1 MASVGD
7 SLPYTCNACMV
18 AFRSSDAQRDHM
30 RKDWHLYNVKRRV
43 ASLPP
48 VSQEIFTEKVLS
60 ARATSSAA
68 AAKASFEKTCD
79 ACQKTF
85 YSENSYQNHT
95 KSSKHKLRENSLKK
109 RGLADDTSSV
119 MSSTF
124 SLGEPINK
132 SVTGDAKPTVS
143 SVTNELKNATIKE
156 DVEKEDEDMEEEDSA
171 EYPTTRCLFCSDNA
185 ADVNS
190 NVDHMFKTHGMFI
203 PERDYL
209 VDLDGLIRYL
219 HAKIVENHECINCH
233 AIRSTAAG
241 IRTHM
246 RDKGHCRIAFESEEE
261 QIEIGEFYDFRSTYS
276 DDEDEDMTDG
286 AGGVPVTSS
295 DADEAGWET
304 DDSSVVSD
312 GESKAYRGAQPVYQ
326 TDYELHLPS
335 GRSVG
340 HRSLAKYYR
349 QNLHNYPSAEERA
362 ARQLAIENGELEEEE
377 EEPKNG
383 RNKNRAVISRANGG
397 MGMIGATDS
406 QKTEALSSERR
417 ERTRAQRSE
426 KKYLAKINRQA
437 NSQKHFRDP
446 LLQ

>member
-1 MASVGD
+1 
-7 SLPYTCNACMV
+7 
-18 AFRSSDAQRDHM
+18 
-30 RKDWHLYNVKRRV
+30 
-43 ASLPP
+43 
-48 VSQEIFTEKVLS
+48 
-60 ARATSSAA
+60 
-68 AAKASFEKTCD
+68 
-79 ACQKTF
+79 
-85 YSENSYQNHT
+85 
-95 KSSKHKLRENSLKK
+95 
-109 RGLADDTSSV
+109 

-124 SLGEPINK
+124 SLGEPINN
-132 SVTGDAKPTVS
+132 SASGDAEATVS
-143 SVTNELKNATIKE
+143 NVTNGLKNATIQE
-156 DVEKEDEDMEEEDSA
+156 EAEKEDEDMEEENSV
-171 EYPTTRCLFCSDNA
+171 EYPTTRCLFCSENA
-185 ADVNS
+185 ADVDS

-203 PERDYL
+203 PDKDYL

-261 QIEIGEFYDFRSTYS
+261 QVEIGQFYDFRSTYS

-304 DDSSVVSD
+304 DDSSVASD
-312 GESKAYRGAQPVYQ
+312 GESKAYRGSQPVYQ

-349 QNLHNYPSAEERA
+349 QNLHNYPSAEERS

-377 EEPKNG
+377 TPKNG
-383 RNKNRAVISRANGG
+383 RNQHRTLISRANGG

-406 QKTEALSSERR
+406 QKTEALASERR

-426 KKYLAKINRQA
+426 KNYLAKINRQA
-437 NSQKHFRDP
+437 NSQKHFRVRFLSFFLVCFRSRS
-446 LLQ
+446 LLLTL

>member
-1 MASVGD
+1 
-7 SLPYTCNACMV
+7 
-18 AFRSSDAQRDHM
+18 
-30 RKDWHLYNVKRRV
+30 
-43 ASLPP
+43 
-48 VSQEIFTEKVLS
+48 
-60 ARATSSAA
+60 
-68 AAKASFEKTCD
+68 
-79 ACQKTF
+79 
-85 YSENSYQNHT
+85 
-95 KSSKHKLRENSLKK
+95 
-109 RGLADDTSSV
+109 

-132 SVTGDAKPTVS
+132 SVAGDAEPTVS
-143 SVTNELKNATIKE
+143 GVTNGLRNATIHE
-156 DVEKEDEDMEEEDSA
+156 DAEKEDENMEEEESA
-171 EYPTTRCLFCSDNA
+171 EYPTTRCLFCSENA

-203 PERDYL
+203 PEKDYL

-261 QIEIGEFYDFRSTYS
+261 QVEIGEFYDFRSTYS
-276 DDEDEDMTDG
+276 DDDEDEEMTDG
-286 AGGVPVTSS
+286 AGGVPVASS

-304 DDSSVVSD
+304 DDSSIASD
-312 GESKAYRGAQPVYQ
+312 GESKAYRGSQPVYQ

-349 QNLHNYPSAEERA
+349 QNLHNYPSAEERS

-377 EEPKNG
+377 ETPKN
-383 RNKNRAVISRANGG
+383 KHRAVISRANGG

-406 QKTEALSSERR
+406 QKTEALASEQR
-417 ERTRAQRSE
+417 ERTRAQRAE

-437 NSQKHFRDP
+437 NSQKHFRVCFSF
-446 LLQ
+446 LFSFYFCY

>member
-1 MASVGD
+1 M
-7 SLPYTCNACMV
+7 
-18 AFRSSDAQRDHM
+18 
-30 RKDWHLYNVKRRV
+30 
-43 ASLPP
+43 
-48 VSQEIFTEKVLS
+48 
-60 ARATSSAA
+60 
-68 AAKASFEKTCD
+68 
-79 ACQKTF
+79 
-85 YSENSYQNHT
+85 
-95 KSSKHKLRENSLKK
+95 KK
-109 RGLADDTSSV
+109 RGIADDTSSV

-132 SVTGDAKPTVS
+132 SAAGEAEPTVS
-143 SVTNELKNATIKE
+143 GVTNGLKNATIQE
-156 DVEKEDEDMEEEDSA
+156 DAETEDEKMEEEDNA
-171 EYPTTRCLFCSDNA
+171 EYPTTRCLFCSENA
-185 ADVNS
+185 ADVTA

-203 PERDYL
+203 PEKDYL

-261 QIEIGEFYDFRSTYS
+261 QVEIGEFYDFRSTYS

-304 DDSSVVSD
+304 DDSSVASD
-312 GESKAYRGAQPVYQ
+312 GESKAYRGSQPVYQ

-349 QNLHNYPSAEERA
+349 QNLHNYPSAEERS

-377 EEPKNG
+377 EAPKN
-383 RNKNRAVISRANGG
+383 KHRAVISRANGG

-406 QKTEALSSERR
+406 QKTEALASEQR
-417 ERTRAQRSE
+417 ERTRAQRAE

-437 NSQKHFRDP
+437 NSQKHFRVCFSSSFSSFYFTNPIPRILSSSD
-446 LLQ
+446 Q